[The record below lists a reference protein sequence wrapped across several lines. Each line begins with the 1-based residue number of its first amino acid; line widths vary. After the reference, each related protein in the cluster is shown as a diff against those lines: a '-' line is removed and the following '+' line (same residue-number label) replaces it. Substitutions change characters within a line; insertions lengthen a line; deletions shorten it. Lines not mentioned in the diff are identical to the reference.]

1 MGFEII
7 LILTFCIALVLGYSL
22 NRFFLNRPLKF
33 LVKKAN
39 KSAIRWSSQ
48 SKPIFG
54 GITFFSL
61 FFIGFIA
68 YMLIIDTSIL
78 TNPKYIAL
86 FITVTLSFFMGLAD
100 DIINTPPSFKFII
113 QVLNAIIFI
122 ALDVYIVISPF
133 PVLNYIITG
142 LWVVGIMNSINMLD
156 NMDSVTNL
164 VSLSI
169 ITGVLFSLILTNGEI
184 DFIIFLLAI
193 TAGSMVSF
201 LYYNWNP
208 SKMYMGDN
216 GSQFLGTILAYI
228 GIIYFWNAIP
238 LEEVSFGFNSKQIII
253 VIFAFIVPLTD
264 TTTVTINRLMRGQS
278 PFIGGRDHTTH
289 HLSYAGLSDREVAL
303 TLFII
308 NSIGIGIAFYV
319 IHNTPDWNSRWFW
332 SLISIAFIIFAS
344 LYSLTKITKA
354 K

>member
-1 MGFEII
+1 MAFHITLII
-7 LILTFCIALVLGYSL
+7 AFFIALGLGFSL

-39 KSAIRWSSQ
+39 KSAVRWSSQ

-54 GITFFSL
+54 GITFFSIFL
-61 FFIGFIA
+61 LGFIS
-68 YMLIIDTSIL
+68 YMLIVDNNIL

-122 ALDVYIVISPF
+122 SLDVYIIISPI

-156 NMDSVTNL
+156 NMDSITNL
-164 VSLSI
+164 TSLSI
-169 ITGVLFSLILTNGEI
+169 IIGVLFSLILTNGDTE
-184 DFIIFLLAI
+184 FITFLLVVI
-193 TAGSMVSF
+193 VGSMISF

-228 GIIYFWNAIP
+228 GIVYFWNAIP
-238 LEEVSFGFNSKQIII
+238 LEEVSFGFNSKQVII

-278 PFIGGRDHTTH
+278 PFVGGRDHTTH
-289 HLSYAGLSDREVAL
+289 HLSYAGLSDRGVAL

-308 NSIGIGIAFYV
+308 NSICIGIAFYV
-319 IHNTPDWNSRWFW
+319 IHNTPNWNSTWFW